1 MKKLL
6 LLTALI
12 AAITVSGQGYN
23 YLGSFQAD
31 GTPNYLEPVDD
42 IITGDFLEFVNLAL
56 PESFPVPV
64 YNPQY
69 ISSGYDTD
77 ILLESEADVWVTF
90 VGEGAGYRNVLG
102 FYTYNYEDTVQTSP
116 SKENITIIFPN
127 VSKQYSGGGL
137 LPGNKVHIGRFPAGT
152 GLGWVLL
159 ANGFQNGKVTDG
171 LWRVF
176 SNPAFNPESNPDLKQ
191 HNVLLKEP
199 NSERII
205 LAFEDIRR
213 DYANCDQDFND
224 AIFYISANPYA
235 AIKTTNISD
244 PDIADKAVTSGN
256 TGGLESNGSLAG
268 LIAKRNLK
276 RLKSNDQNG
285 IFEKQSSFFMK
296 SASTSQTLDRFMPS
310 TGKTGT
316 EIPRYSTPT
325 DLLGI
330 TNAVEV
336 LSLDY
341 YNNEERVSAV
351 LATATENTVYDH
363 SKAICDRLNSSSLED
378 VRTVLVRG
386 HQLITSKIKREAGN
400 IEYAVSFSVKLG
412 ADENEIL
419 SFWNIDQY
427 PAGDYNNFQVWGSS
441 FSQVFQ
447 IANHIIDTFTAEKP
461 LKSTAVQNVIPAV
474 FVKSGFYAN
483 GKLQLQIVNK
493 NKSTKIF
500 FDGNLKATEVAAE
513 SSYSTVINLSG
524 ATFQTVEVAT
534 GNLFD
539 IGFSLGT
546 DGTESIDALY
556 LADGPWG
563 LDYLENEVVIEQFD
577 IENSYATA
585 NEDVYQVERNPII
598 KGSIKQTMNLFRHL
612 KAGDQ
617 MVDVSGADG
626 INFNLK
632 SNLPVEVVLI
642 TDQDISWENR
652 LKFSIPVQDQLNTQS
667 IKLKDFKDASGNGIS
682 IEKVK
687 SVVFS
692 ISGNYSNFQEFDLEI
707 SDVNFGKSTLSTATI
722 NPNRAAALTNYP
734 NPFVDRTSIQLTQT
748 DSNVELQVYD
758 LSGRMISLQNLETT
772 QGGRMIEYNA
782 NDMGAGIYAYKVI
795 YSDGNSNSGKFIKR

>member
-1 MKKLL
+1 
-6 LLTALI
+6 
-12 AAITVSGQGYN
+12 
-23 YLGSFQAD
+23 
-31 GTPNYLEPVDD
+31 
-42 IITGDFLEFVNLAL
+42 
-56 PESFPVPV
+56 
-64 YNPQY
+64 
-69 ISSGYDTD
+69 
-77 ILLESEADVWVTF
+77 
-90 VGEGAGYRNVLG
+90 VLG

-137 LPGNKVHIGRFPAGT
+137 LPGNKVRIGRFPAGT
-152 GLGWVLL
+152 GIGWVLL
-159 ANGFQNGKVTDG
+159 ANGFQNGQVTDG

-176 SNPAFNPESNPDLKQ
+176 SNPAFNPESNPLLQQ

-213 DYANCDQDFND
+213 DYSNCDQDFND

-285 IFEKQSSFFMK
+285 VFEKQSSFFMK

-310 TGKTGT
+310 TGKTGN
-316 EIPRYSTPT
+316 EQPRYSTPT

-336 LSLDY
+336 LSVDY
-341 YNNEERVSAV
+341 YNNDERVSAV

-461 LKSTAVQNVIPAV
+461 LKSTAFQNVIPAV

-493 NKSTKIF
+493 NKSTKIY

-585 NEDVYQVERNPII
+585 NDEVYQVERNPTI

-652 LKFSIPVQDQLNTQS
+652 LKFTIPVQDELNMQS
-667 IKLKDFKDASGNGIS
+667 IKLSDFKDASGNGIS
-682 IEKVK
+682 IEKVR

-692 ISGNYSNFQEFDLEI
+692 ISGNYSNFQEFELEI

-782 NDMGAGIYAYKVI
+782 QDMGAGIYAYKVI

>member
-6 LLTALI
+6 LLISLI
-12 AAITVSGQGYN
+12 AAITTSGQGYN

-69 ISSGYDTD
+69 ISSGFDTD

-137 LPGNKVHIGRFPAGT
+137 LPGNKVRIGRFPAGT
-152 GLGWVLL
+152 GIGWVLL
-159 ANGFQNGKVTDG
+159 ANGFQNGQVTDG

-176 SNPAFNPESNPDLKQ
+176 SNPAFNPESNPLLQQ

-213 DYANCDQDFND
+213 DYSNCDQDFND

-285 IFEKQSSFFMK
+285 VFEKQSSFFMK

-310 TGKTGT
+310 TGKTGN
-316 EIPRYSTPT
+316 EQPRYSTPT

-336 LSLDY
+336 LSVDY
-341 YNNEERVSAV
+341 YNNDERVSAV

-461 LKSTAVQNVIPAV
+461 LKSTAFQNVIPAV

-493 NKSTKIF
+493 NKSTKIY

-585 NEDVYQVERNPII
+585 NDEVYQVERNPTI

-652 LKFSIPVQDQLNTQS
+652 LKFTIPVQDELNMQS
-667 IKLKDFKDASGNGIS
+667 IKLSDFKDASGNGIS
-682 IEKVK
+682 IEKVR

-692 ISGNYSNFQEFDLEI
+692 ISGNYSNFQEFELEI

-782 NDMGAGIYAYKVI
+782 QDMGAGIYAYKVI